1 MIEHFRLTVH
11 TRMGKKKQQY
21 FLRSIPGLD
30 NKWNS
35 QVSET
40 QTPKEP
46 KSTYSGANENIL
58 VIH

>member
-1 MIEHFRLTVH
+1 
-11 TRMGKKKQQY
+11 MGKKKQQY